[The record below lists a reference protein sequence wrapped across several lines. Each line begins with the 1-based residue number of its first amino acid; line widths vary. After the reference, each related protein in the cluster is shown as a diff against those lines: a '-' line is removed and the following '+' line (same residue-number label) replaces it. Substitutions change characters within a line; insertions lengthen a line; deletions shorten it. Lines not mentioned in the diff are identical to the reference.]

1 MIELQNGVCR
11 TGLENSRVST
21 FVSRLTHLLIT
32 SLLGFVTV
40 VSAHEPDSFNYLL
53 GTQAIG
59 GRYQFT
65 NETKL
70 IESARLIR
78 SLGSNVMK
86 FTLSNEGSFGKDK
99 GNVPE
104 KPANVKTL
112 VDLITKEPSHRAV
125 MEMPFTFYLLWAYP
139 LTSKTQ
145 AATFKPEHREPQYE
159 ELKEFAAHLLKT
171 FSGTGKHFYLG
182 HWEGDWHLRSHFDPK
197 QPFPDGAQE
206 RFTDWLKV
214 RQRAIDDAKRETPHH
229 DVAVWHYTEVNLVEP
244 YRQNDGSCLTNSI
257 LPNVDVDFVSYSCY
271 DALQKD
277 IRAGLFDALNH
288 IESKLRPKPGI
299 TGRRV
304 FIGEYGFPTQ
314 RYSPVEQNRKTL
326 EVMIAGIEWGCPF
339 TLYWELY
346 CNEFH
351 DGQHAG
357 FWLIDDKNVKQP
369 AWFTHE
375 NYYQWAKK
383 WVHETT
389 VRTGVAPNDK
399 TFRSAALTY
408 LRAEL
413 AKLN

>member
-1 MIELQNGVCR
+1 MPVFRPL
-11 TGLENSRVST
+11 
-21 FVSRLTHLLIT
+21 HLFIS
-32 SLLGFVTV
+32 SL
-40 VSAHEPDSFNYLL
+40 SAFALVAAAQEPQHFNYLL

-86 FTLSNEGSFGKDK
+86 FTLSNEGSFGSEK

-104 KPANVKTL
+104 KPADVVTL
-112 VDLITKEPSHRAV
+112 ADLVTREPSHRAV
-125 MEMPFTFYLLWAYP
+125 LEMPFTYYLLWVYP

-145 AATFKPEHREPQYE
+145 AADFKPEQRGTQYAE
-159 ELKEFAAHLLKT
+159 MKEFAAHLLKT
-171 FSGTGKHFYLG
+171 YSGTGKQFYLG

-214 RQRAIDDAKRETPHH
+214 RQRAIDDAKRETPHR

-244 YRQNDGSCLTNSI
+244 YRQNDGHCLTNSI
-257 LPNVDVDFVSYSCY
+257 LPAVDVDFVSYSCY

-277 IRAGLFDALNH
+277 IHAGLFAALNH

-299 TGRRV
+299 VGKRV
-304 FIGEYGFPTQ
+304 FIGEYGFPTR
-314 RYSPVEQNRKTL
+314 RYSPAEQNRKTL
-326 EVMIAGIEWGCPF
+326 EAMIAGIEWGCPF

-346 CNEFH
+346 CNEFR
-351 DGQHAG
+351 DNQHGG
-357 FWLIDDKNVKQP
+357 FWLINDKNEKQP

-375 NYYQWAKK
+375 KYYHWARK
-383 WVHETT
+383 WVEEITE
-389 VRTGVAPNDK
+389 RTGAPPDDK
-399 TFRSAALTY
+399 TFRMAAISY

-413 AKLN
+413 AKMKKVE